1 MRNVLTLLVGVQLLK
16 RCGDDPEIK
25 LCESIFSLIWE
36 SKKENTILY
45 SYMYVC
51 KIAVC
56 KVNLFLPL

>member
-25 LCESIFSLIWE
+25 LCESIFSLILE

-45 SYMYVC
+45 SYMYV
-51 KIAVC
+51 
-56 KVNLFLPL
+56 